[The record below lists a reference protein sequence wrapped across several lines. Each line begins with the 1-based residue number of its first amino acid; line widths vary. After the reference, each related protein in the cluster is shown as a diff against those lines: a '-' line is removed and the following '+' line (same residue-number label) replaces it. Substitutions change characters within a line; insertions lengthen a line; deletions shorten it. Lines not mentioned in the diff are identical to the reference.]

1 MADIGEHLEKVDG
14 KYYIYKKA
22 KVAFE
27 KMMVA
32 FKTDNP
38 AASLTIVSGYYS
50 KFQVL
55 EELRKILKIKGK
67 DTTDATTKELL
78 VNVDTIQS
86 LAEEDEKNYTKILT
100 YIKATTAEEYE
111 PTILPTL
118 DSASTPSIKI
128 RQIPT
133 LEIKKFKDVD
143 DINDIR
149 KSGRIVTPAA
159 DDMKAI
165 ATRNLLL
172 NNSYKY
178 GFLLYLDVALYYIG
192 STKIEKALTVIKPA
206 TPTDKLTDDQI
217 REQNSILRN
226 IL

>member
-67 DTTDATTKELL
+67 DHTT
-78 VNVDTIQS
+78 N
-86 LAEEDEKNYTKILT
+86 
-100 YIKATTAEEYE
+100 
-111 PTILPTL
+111 
-118 DSASTPSIKI
+118 
-128 RQIPT
+128 
-133 LEIKKFKDVD
+133 
-143 DINDIR
+143 
-149 KSGRIVTPAA
+149 
-159 DDMKAI
+159 
-165 ATRNLLL
+165 TRL
-172 NNSYKY
+172 S
-178 GFLLYLDVALYYIG
+178 F
-192 STKIEKALTVIKPA
+192 
-206 TPTDKLTDDQI
+206 
-217 REQNSILRN
+217 NSIHKNKTNTNIRN
-226 IL
+226 KKI